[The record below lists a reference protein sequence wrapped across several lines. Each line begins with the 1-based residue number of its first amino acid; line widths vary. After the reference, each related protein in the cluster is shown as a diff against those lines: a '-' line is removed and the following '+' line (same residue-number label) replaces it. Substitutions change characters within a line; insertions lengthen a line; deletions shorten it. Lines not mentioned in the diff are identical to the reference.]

1 MVSQSAPV
9 DLYSCGLVAYEAA
22 LALQEQ
28 LHRAR
33 AQDLINDTII
43 VLQHP
48 PVITLGASGGRDD
61 LHVSD
66 AQLEALGVGLHEA
79 SRGGKA
85 TFHGPGQLVLY
96 PVMKLPDRDLH
107 AYLWRLEECV
117 IRTLAAWG
125 IPAGRDERY
134 PGVWVGRQKICA
146 IGIAV
151 RDDVTLHGLALN
163 ANTDLTFFDLFTPCG
178 IADRGVT
185 SLQALLGYRIDLQ
198 KLEADL
204 VQAFSEIFERPILPA
219 QEMVI
224 M

>member
-1 MVSQSAPV
+1 MVSQPEPV
-9 DLYSCGLVAYEAA
+9 ALYSCGLVAYEPA
-22 LALQEQ
+22 LALQKQ

-33 AQDLINDTII
+33 AQDQINDAII
-43 VLQHP
+43 VLQHL

-61 LHVSD
+61 LHVST
-66 AQLEALGVGLHEA
+66 ARLEALGVGLQET

-125 IPAGRDERY
+125 IQAGRDERH
-134 PGVWVGRQKICA
+134 PGVWVGQQKICA

-151 RDDVTLHGLALN
+151 RDDVTMHGLALN

-185 SLQALLGYRIDLQ
+185 SLQALLGFRIDID

-204 VQAFSEIFERPILPA
+204 IRAFGEIFGRTILPA
-219 QEMVI
+219 QEMI
-224 M
+224 MI